1 MDDNRYYDEEQLNEL
16 FSLPIGM
23 KVEAVVDGQKF
34 YSSQKLREAFM
45 KSMGSTG
52 RTSQIYKQLEVLV
65 MKKKLLVPCYL
76 SKNMFRFFVH
86 KMIGRPEDKSVLGF
100 YHMKQKRV
108 FILIDNTI
116 SAFGTAQNDFLAST
130 TMHECVHLYADRMKS
145 KFIKLFKEELS
156 RYYISYFSNVYNLK
170 TKPNVDQI
178 IKFIS
183 IFEYQRSEQMNKQLS
198 QYYSLLEKSLKPHTN
213 MDSEDFTR
221 VLTDLI
227 VIIKVY
233 LMNFSVFIRMYRQ
246 YKHVLGPLDR
256 AYTEAF
262 GKRNTYTTPYQELS
276 SVSEVICVLSEMK
289 PTHAKIKKMFKEM
302 A

>member
-1 MDDNRYYDEEQLNEL
+1 M
-16 FSLPIGM
+16 
-23 KVEAVVDGQKF
+23 
-34 YSSQKLREAFM
+34 
-45 KSMGSTG
+45 
-52 RTSQIYKQLEVLV
+52 
-65 MKKKLLVPCYL
+65 
-76 SKNMFRFFVH
+76 
-86 KMIGRPEDKSVLGF
+86 
-100 YHMKQKRV
+100 YH
-108 FILIDNTI
+108 
-116 SAFGTAQNDFLAST
+116 A
-130 TMHECVHLYADRMKS
+130 
-145 KFIKLFKEELS
+145 
-156 RYYISYFSNVYNLK
+156 
-170 TKPNVDQI
+170 NVDQI